1 MYLLLATGAA
11 KGSVFYLFIRCWLLQ
26 RPWAKSSTT
35 VKQHDQGSRE
45 TSGELLQLIWT
56 IWLPAKYLSILLQ
69 LKSIDSIL
77 TYFLAS
83 SLTIFLH
90 GVIQGDCCAVVHTC
104 SCSGASPCA
113 CPYGYSNTT
122 LRNNNLPVKLSCSQL
137 ISTWAQDTIDSG
149 NTLWVYIYQ
158 HPGLK
163 GPAQPFL
170 IPNITRE
177 HKDIRS
183 DISLW
188 WK

>member
-69 LKSIDSIL
+69 LKPIDSIL

-122 LRNNNLPVKLSCSQL
+122 LRNNNLPVELSCSAN
-137 ISTWAQDTIDSG
+137 INVSTGYNWFWKYLVGIHIPAPWTEGTSPA
-149 NTLWVYIYQ
+149 LPHPQ
-158 HPGLK
+158 H
-163 GPAQPFL
+163 
-170 IPNITRE
+170 
-177 HKDIRS
+177 H
-183 DISLW
+183 
-188 WK
+188 